1 MARER
6 ELPLVLAVDCCR
18 DDALERDALAG
29 VARFRSVSS
38 EDEACASLVEEATVL
53 VLRTASPQPPVVA
66 RAVFMPALVVALGSP
81 DAALETA
88 AARRAGATRFLH
100 APLDATDALAD
111 TAATLALD
119 GARRTHRLAARLRE
133 GGAWSPPPE
142 ELRGARRVKDLTVG
156 LVGIDAVAAGVAR
169 RLAAFGARVVAC
181 DPAET
186 TRSDDA
192 NANANVNAS
201 PPRPAP
207 APASAWT
214 AVLAAGATRAASL
227 ASLLAESDVLSLHA
241 PASHDPRV
249 FALDDQTLRALRP
262 RAVVVSTLPEPRALV
277 DVASVAAALAEGRL
291 GAAAIRAPDFDAR
304 ALSDVG
310 HHSGAKFS
318 AGGWTEAWVRE
329 TPGLVLIP
337 AAAAEWS
344 DDADSERREDAA
356 RKIRAFLRGDEGVGE
371 RLDADEFGFGRG
383 GGRGVRFG
391 FGGGFGGGGGG
402 GTSLVLDDPDEDE
415 ALTRL

>member
-53 VLRTASPQPPVVA
+53 VVRTASPQPPVVA

-81 DAALETA
+81 DAAAETA

-119 GARRTHRLAARLRE
+119 GARRTHRLAARLRD

-192 NANANVNAS
+192 NANAS

-241 PASHDPRV
+241 PSSHDPRV

-304 ALSDVG
+304 ALGDVG

-344 DDADSERREDAA
+344 DDADSERRMDAA

-371 RLDADEFGFGRG
+371 RLDADEFGFGFG
-383 GGRGVRFG
+383 GGGGVR